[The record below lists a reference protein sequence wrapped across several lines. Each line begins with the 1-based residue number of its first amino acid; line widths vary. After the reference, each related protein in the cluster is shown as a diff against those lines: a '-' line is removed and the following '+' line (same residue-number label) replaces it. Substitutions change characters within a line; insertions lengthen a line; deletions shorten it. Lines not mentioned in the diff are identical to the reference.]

1 MPSVLVSTKDMSKA
15 EWLQWRAKGIG
26 GSDASIVCGLN
37 RYKSPVELW
46 MEKTGQIE
54 PKIAGEAAHWGT
66 MLEPIIRNEFTE
78 RTGLQIKQE
87 HAILQ
92 HSEYPFMLANLD
104 GIVSGPMAVY
114 VCNYHFSLFKIYHRF
129 LTYLLASTVLA
140 AMIAGRL

>member
-1 MPSVLVSTKDMSKA
+1 MPKILISTKDLSHE
-15 EWLQWRAKGIG
+15 EWLKWRAKGIG
-26 GSDASIVCGLN
+26 GSDASVVCGLN

-54 PKIAGEAAHWGT
+54 PKAAGEAAHWGT
-66 MLEPIIRNEFTE
+66 MLEPLIRNEFTE

-104 GIVSGPMAVY
+104 GIVSDPLNGDCVFEAKTA
-114 VCNYHFSLFKIYHRF
+114 NAFKSDDWVDQMEKPNWI
-129 LTYLLASTVLA
+129 L
-140 AMIAGRL
+140 